1 MCNKNTNAKMKR
13 VRIIY
18 DDPDAT
24 DSSGDDE
31 SKDQTKQFTE
41 RVKRVAREVYIPMHG
56 PAEGSEMSVG
66 VEVTNPALPSFKN
79 EGKLEGTRPE
89 SNKIKPLL
97 PNFKNEEKQIE
108 GTRPDSNRI
117 NPSLPN
123 FKNEEK
129 QIEGTR
135 PESNKI
141 NPSLPNFK
149 NEEKQIEGTRPESKE
164 TGDNVTSGES
174 QLQGYCKVSEPLH
187 DLGEPEPGKRQHDDV
202 FNLPINLDEF
212 VISDEEEMWKQFEAY
227 SLVMKPLVKP
237 MDFSF
242 GKEEMEWFN
251 SL

>member
-1 MCNKNTNAKMKR
+1 MSTVPKRNVTGKEKKFTKKTMCNKNTNAKMKR

-135 PESNKI
+135 PES
-141 NPSLPNFK
+141 
-149 NEEKQIEGTRPESKE
+149 KE

>member
-1 MCNKNTNAKMKR
+1 MSTVPKRNVTGKEKKFTKKTMCNKNTNAKMKR

-89 SNKIKPLL
+89 SNKIKPL
-97 PNFKNEEKQIE
+97 
-108 GTRPDSNRI
+108 
-117 NPSLPN
+117 LPN